1 MTQKA
6 FSYKHQIRIWMAS
19 ASQKW
24 WQRRGGNGQAQ
35 RKPWAKSYRNPT
47 PFPDNS
53 QFPEKIKRARM
64 TEGYLVI
71 IPSIFWKRQT
81 TQRQNRD
88 AARARTTK
96 WYQKRTFWG
105 EENILY
111 LVCDDYTT
119 TFVKINTIIHLKRAQ
134 FSVRK

>member
-1 MTQKA
+1 
-6 FSYKHQIRIWMAS
+6 
-19 ASQKW
+19 
-24 WQRRGGNGQAQ
+24 
-35 RKPWAKSYRNPT
+35 
-47 PFPDNS
+47 
-53 QFPEKIKRARM
+53 M